1 MRGWQWSNGLRY
13 VRAAT
18 SLEEH
23 TKRWKEDGQDDLEN
37 VAAGERHLG
46 LMYFTTRSCD
56 GEWVTTLN
64 GWADGGRSFYRV
76 CVDVYI

>member
-1 MRGWQWSNGLRY
+1 MYDARKITKYSQENVDPKVS
-13 VRAAT
+13 AAT

-64 GWADGGRSFYRV
+64 TEFIV
-76 CVDVYI
+76 